1 MYHYLSLRFA
11 AKTSEFECPAPRIIS
26 SDEMQKNFPLLDT
39 RFKWGVVVYDGEMD
53 DSRLLM
59 ETLLTASQNEY
70 IPGMKGANFLNYA
83 RFDSFVKDSTGKIV
97 GVQFYDKIKG
107 KTMTVKA
114 KNVINATGNFSDK
127 IRKLD
132 DPNCGRRM
140 IHALGTHIMLDRAF
154 CSRDLG
160 ILIPKTS
167 DGRVLFCVPW
177 LNGTTVG
184 TTDVIVKEPSIHP
197 TPTPECM
204 EFLTRETANLFP
216 TLKDKDK
223 KVEDFIK
230 SKWSGIRP
238 LVLKNEQELTD
249 STETPSGKDVA
260 RTHLILQSG
269 SGLITVM
276 GGKWTIFRRMGEE
289 TLLHI
294 LQNKQPGLEAIPEAK
309 STRNLRMIGDYRT
322 GVRGRE
328 VPGKKTKGNYHYL
341 EPLVENLV
349 PKYGALGVPL
359 LDHLARG
366 YGIRS
371 LDILKMIENS
381 PKLAE
386 RIHPKY
392 DVTKAEIIYQIRNEM
407 SVNVFDLLLRRN
419 RLAFLDKSATLEVM
433 PTVIDILGN
442 ELNWSVSQKETNLA
456 QSREIFKAME
466 F

>member
-11 AKTSEFECPAPRIIS
+11 AKTSTYECPAPRIIS

-59 ETLLTASQNEY
+59 ETMLTASQTDY
-70 IPGMKGANFLNYA
+70 IPGMKGANILNYA
-83 RFDSFVKDSTGKIV
+83 RFDEFVKDEKGKII
-97 GVQFYDKIKG
+97 GIKFYDKIKG

-114 KNVINATGNFSDK
+114 KNVINATGNFTDK
-127 IRKLD
+127 IRKID
-132 DPNCGRRM
+132 DPTCRRK
-140 IHALGTHIMLDRAF
+140 ILHALGTHIMLDRAY
-154 CSRDLG
+154 CSRELG

-177 LNGTTVG
+177 LNGTTIG
-184 TTDVIVKEPSIHP
+184 TTDVIIKEPAIHP

-204 EFLTRETANLFP
+204 EFLTRETKNIFP
-216 TLKDKDK
+216 DFKDK

-238 LVLKNEQELTD
+238 LVLKNEQEFEDTND
-249 STETPSGKDVA
+249 TMSGKDVA
-260 RTHLILQSG
+260 RTHTIMDSN
-269 SGLITVM
+269 SGLISVM

-294 LQNKQPGLEAIPEAK
+294 LQKTDPSLKAIPTEK
-309 STRNLRMIGDYRT
+309 STRNMRLIGDYRA
-322 GVRGRE
+322 GVVGKPVE
-328 VPGKKTKGNYHYL
+328 GKKIKGHYEYL
-341 EPLVENLV
+341 DPLVENLNS
-349 PKYGALGVPL
+349 KYGALGVPML
-359 LDHLARG
+359 NHLARG

-371 LDILKMIENS
+371 LDILALIDKN

-386 RIHPKY
+386 RIHPRH
-392 DVTKAEIIYQIRNEM
+392 DVTKAEIVYQIRKEM
-407 SVNVFDLLLRRN
+407 VVNVFDLLLRRN
-419 RLAFLDKSATLEVM
+419 RLAFLDKEATLQVM
-433 PTVIDILGN
+433 PTVIDLLGN
-442 ELNWSVSQKETNLA
+442 ELNWTVAQKETNLA
-456 QSREIFKAME
+456 QARELFSSME